1 MNNKKI
7 KFKSLILLITLSV
20 LTTGCISL
28 TTSKQK
34 QVVVDGGVFKTVNKG
49 ETWQHTVLIPS
60 ISGRPGSIA
69 NFSVNSMKMDPSDNK
84 AIYYG
89 SAGNGLFYT
98 YDQAQ
103 TWQPAISLG
112 AGIIK
117 DVAIDTDSRC
127 VIYAAI
133 ANAVYKS
140 TDCNRDW
147 SRVYYDNDLKVA
159 INAIAIDHYNS
170 EHIYIGSSR
179 GEIIKSYDMGVSWQT
194 LHRFTNNVE
203 RIIMDPHDSR
213 NMFVATSKKGVYR
226 SNNNG
231 VSWVD
236 LGDNLKEFKGSQNFR
251 DLVISKAEPGLL
263 FLATNYGLIRS
274 EDSGDSW
281 TEIKLIPPQQKATI
295 NAIAVNPQN
304 ASELYYVTNTT
315 FYRSLDGGE
324 NWSTI
329 KLPTAR
335 AGWKLLIDP
344 ENPSVIYMG
353 VRSLR

>member
-1 MNNKKI
+1 MKNKL
-7 KFKSLILLITLSV
+7 LILAALIFIMIF
-20 LTTGCISL
+20 TTGCISL

-34 QVVVDGGVFKTVNKG
+34 QAVIDGGVFKTVNKG
-49 ETWQHTVLIPS
+49 ETWQHTVLIPT

-84 AIYYG
+84 AIYFG
-89 SAGNGLFYT
+89 SYGNGLFYT
-98 YDQAQ
+98 YDEAQ

-117 DVAIDTDSRC
+117 DIAIDANSKC
-127 VIYAAI
+127 IIYAAI
-133 ANAVYKS
+133 KNAVYKS
-140 TDCNRDW
+140 TDCNRTW
-147 SRVYYDNDLKVA
+147 SRVYYDHDLKVT
-159 INAIAIDHYNS
+159 INAIAIDHYSS

-179 GEIIKSYDMGVSWQT
+179 GEIIKSFDRGDSWQT
-194 LHRFTNNVE
+194 LHRFTKNVE
-203 RIIMDPHDSR
+203 RIIIDPHDSR
-213 NMFVATSKKGVYR
+213 NIFAATSKKSVYR

-231 VSWVD
+231 VDWID
-236 LGDNLKEFKGSQNFR
+236 LHDNLKEFRGGRNFK

-263 FLATNYGLIRS
+263 FLATDYGLIRS
-274 EDSGDSW
+274 DDGGDNW

-304 ASELYYVTNTT
+304 ASEIYYVTNTT
-315 FYRSLDGGE
+315 FYRSIDGGE

-329 KLPTAR
+329 KLPTAK

-344 ENPSVIYMG
+344 ENPDVIYMG